1 MVIVI
6 KERFFNDLV
15 ALGIREDDTVMIHTS
30 FRSLGKIEGG
40 AKTLISWLLEYI
52 GDKGTLVFPAFSYNY
67 VTRENPVFD
76 QKLTKSNIGY
86 FPEFVRSEVKEAKR
100 SLHPTHSCSVIGKRR
115 DELIQNHELDLTPV
129 GKNSP
134 IMKLPDIGGKVL
146 FIGCPVSHAT
156 IMHGVEELA
165 EPPYL
170 YEKEPIEYT
179 MVAVDGTVYKQTAKR
194 HNFVLDGVNYIQRY
208 DKLTDLL
215 PDGEKTHGK
224 LLEADCWC
232 LSCEAIRRRGKQ
244 KLIED
249 PFFFV
254 EQEQKIN

>member
-1 MVIVI
+1 M
-6 KERFFNDLV
+6 KERFFTDLA
-15 ALGIREDDTVMIHTS
+15 ALGIRKDDTVMIHTS
-30 FRSLGKIEGG
+30 LRSLGKIEGG
-40 AKTLISWLLEYI
+40 ARTLASWLLEYI
-52 GDKGTLVFPAFSYNY
+52 GDEGTLIFPAFSYNY
-67 VTRENPVFD
+67 VTRENPVFE
-76 QKLTKSNIGY
+76 QKSTPSNIGY
-86 FPEFVRSEVKEAKR
+86 FPEFVRTEVAEAKR

-115 DELIQNHELDLTPV
+115 DELIKNHELDLTPV

-134 IMKLPDIGGKVL
+134 IMKLADIGGKVL

-179 MVAVDGTVYKQTAKR
+179 MIDESGNIHKQIAKR
-194 HNFVLDGVNYIQRY
+194 HNFVLNGINYLQRY
-208 DKLTDLL
+208 NKLTELL
-215 PDGEKTHGK
+215 TDKEKKHGK

-232 LSCEAIRRRGKQ
+232 LSAEAIRRRGKE
-244 KLIED
+244 KLIEE

-254 EQEQKIN
+254 EPEQK